1 MSTIEEIFTLQE
13 LEAYLRNKAFHHES
27 WLLLRKIYD
36 FCHKIRINLV
46 GKQETHVS
54 LQLMLLM
61 KMADCLR
68 VVQTA
73 SIFGYP
79 HQAGMLC
86 SSLWEMAHTIIYFS
100 HTPEGVEKYIEASQD
115 TQKKMPGLLGKK
127 WQQICNENS
136 AYMWSNRNANELKIW
151 QEAEWSHYEK
161 LCKIKHS
168 HPFHINRVK
177 KINEMEIEVV
187 YGPYDYNDQ
196 GFGLMEVA
204 REMILAMQCIVAAT
218 QNDTLKMGF
227 ADLVKEWEVIC
238 QKELSAQSM
247 PGSSPRV
254 FARGLR
260 PSEPAPAKAGARM
273 TALGVNL
280 YQFNHT

>member
-1 MSTIEEIFTLQE
+1 
-13 LEAYLRNKAFHHES
+13 
-27 WLLLRKIYD
+27 
-36 FCHKIRINLV
+36 
-46 GKQETHVS
+46 
-54 LQLMLLM
+54 
-61 KMADCLR
+61 
-68 VVQTA
+68 
-73 SIFGYP
+73 
-79 HQAGMLC
+79 
-86 SSLWEMAHTIIYFS
+86 
-100 HTPEGVEKYIEASQD
+100 
-115 TQKKMPGLLGKK
+115 
-127 WQQICNENS
+127 
-136 AYMWSNRNANELKIW
+136 
-151 QEAEWSHYEK
+151 
-161 LCKIKHS
+161 
-168 HPFHINRVK
+168 
-177 KINEMEIEVV
+177 MEIEVV